1 MPEFISKLQYKT
13 SEKGEYSDEKA
24 RSLEETIELVK
35 SFPWAREQ
43 YADVSVTGPS
53 ITIQDYNGNFLK
65 AGIYF
70 GGRHSLY
77 YMDNKHRYYVL
88 MNVTIDVVFGKVN
101 DFFKGQID
109 LQSFEKARFSF
120 GAKGYFATNKFEYR
134 TEFWYGMLLMI
145 VWAVFFLM
153 FFIPAVLSQ
162 VLQPLNPLGFFLL
175 GIDVLFGWPLVC
187 FFKKYYQRNQYLRIS
202 RGNDVFLFGEDQASV
217 TSFNKN
223 DIIEI
228 IHCVDSG
235 SRSPN
240 MLEII
245 EIVFKDHTSIKFSNI
260 LISYSTLATKLSD
273 KWKFPTT
280 TISKNSFRIMASLP

>member
-101 DFFKGQID
+101 DFF
-109 LQSFEKARFSF
+109 
-120 GAKGYFATNKFEYR
+120 
-134 TEFWYGMLLMI
+134 
-145 VWAVFFLM
+145 
-153 FFIPAVLSQ
+153 
-162 VLQPLNPLGFFLL
+162 
-175 GIDVLFGWPLVC
+175 
-187 FFKKYYQRNQYLRIS
+187 
-202 RGNDVFLFGEDQASV
+202 
-217 TSFNKN
+217 
-223 DIIEI
+223 
-228 IHCVDSG
+228 
-235 SRSPN
+235 
-240 MLEII
+240 
-245 EIVFKDHTSIKFSNI
+245 
-260 LISYSTLATKLSD
+260 
-273 KWKFPTT
+273 
-280 TISKNSFRIMASLP
+280 